1 MTLLTEIWHLG
12 WTMHERLIGFFL
24 KNDKFSF
31 ANFENITTDTL
42 NKLPIERHFASIKV
56 LVSLGTN
63 QDLEV
68 EEIAVT
74 ETVAKTAG
82 LHSLDFMCL
91 ISNPKEQIS
100 RAQFNN
106 CSFLQFPYPSSSLW
120 MRTPVFLGG

>member
-1 MTLLTEIWHLG
+1 MYGVFTLLYV
-12 WTMHERLIGFFL
+12 GFCGNLDFADRNMASWMDYAQKANWIFFK

-82 LHSLDFMCL
+82 LHPLDFMCL

-100 RAQFNN
+100 RA
-106 CSFLQFPYPSSSLW
+106 
-120 MRTPVFLGG
+120 